1 MIVGLLIYGSYL
13 LPFGSFG
20 AFMSRSMLA
29 PTLLWVGLYTLAV
42 AVIVGLLWYAFGTSQ
57 SGRLVAIGI
66 GALGI
71 AFVLWTAWTNCLIP
85 HEYCSAIP

>member
-1 MIVGLLIYGSYL
+1 LIVGLLIYGSYL

-29 PTLLWVGLYTLAV
+29 PTLLWVGLCTLAV
-42 AVIVGLLWYAFGTSQ
+42 AMIVGLLWYAFGDRQ
-57 SGRLVAIGI
+57 SGRLVAA
-66 GALGI
+66 GAGTLGI
-71 AFVLWTAWTNCLIP
+71 AFVLWVAWMNCLIP